1 VPPHFHNLSRRE
13 RQIMDVIYR
22 FGKATVKDVLDG
34 IPDPPEYNSIRTH
47 LRILE
52 DKGYVQHIREGHA
65 YVYFPVIQQKTA
77 RKNALRNVLTTFFE
91 GSPARLLTSLIDETS
106 ARMSDDEWDALRHK
120 IDELKKRKKK

>member
-1 VPPHFHNLSRRE
+1 
-13 RQIMDVIYR
+13 
-22 FGKATVKDVLDG
+22 
-34 IPDPPEYNSIRTH
+34 
-47 LRILE
+47 
-52 DKGYVQHIREGHA
+52 VQHIREGHA

>member
-1 VPPHFHNLSRRE
+1 MPPFHNLSRRE

-22 FGKATVKDVLDG
+22 FGKATVKDVLDN

-52 DKGYVQHIREGHA
+52 DKGFLQHIREGHA

-77 RKNALRNVLTTFFE
+77 RKNALRNVLMTFFE
-91 GSPARLLTSLIDETS
+91 GSPARLLTTLIDETS
-106 ARMSDDEWDALRHK
+106 ARITDDEWSALRQK
-120 IDELKKRKKK
+120 IDEIKNKGRR